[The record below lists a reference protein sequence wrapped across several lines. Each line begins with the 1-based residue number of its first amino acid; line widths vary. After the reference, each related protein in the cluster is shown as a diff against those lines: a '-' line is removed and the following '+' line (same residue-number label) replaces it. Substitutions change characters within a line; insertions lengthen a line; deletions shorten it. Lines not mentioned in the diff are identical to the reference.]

1 MTEHTTS
8 RVRWFLVFW
17 MFILSVVA
25 FLDRV
30 NIAAAGSAIASAYRL
45 SNVQLGNV
53 FSALLV
59 GYALFQAPGGRLADR
74 LGPRRLLAAGVV
86 WWGIFTGLTALV
98 PPNIA
103 HPLLLFIAIRFLLGV
118 GEAVVYPSSNQF
130 VSRWIPTQERGLA
143 NGWIFAGVGVGA
155 GLSPPLVTY
164 IMLHYGWRWSF
175 WACSVIGLVAGIVWY
190 LAARDTPREHPL
202 VSQNELKHIEAG
214 IKASALP
221 TDGGPRHLVRWRTV
235 LKSKE
240 VWAMTFSYFCFGYVA
255 WIFFSWFFI
264 YLAQVRGLNLKSS
277 AFYAMFPPLAMGV
290 CSLLGG
296 IISDRLTRWKGA
308 RLGRCLLA
316 SLSIFLAGMFLLFG
330 SQVTSARLASVVLAG
345 GAGALYLSQSSF
357 WSVTSGIA
365 GTSSGSVSGFMNTG
379 GQLGG
384 ALTASLTP
392 WIADRLGWT
401 ASFLVAAILCALGGL
416 AWWIVNPER
425 TLPVHSVEE
434 TNLNLSAQKSS
445 ESSMDRSNFI
455 APRSS

>member
-1 MTEHTTS
+1 
-8 RVRWFLVFW
+8 
-17 MFILSVVA
+17 
-25 FLDRV
+25 
-30 NIAAAGSAIASAYRL
+30 
-45 SNVQLGNV
+45 
-53 FSALLV
+53 
-59 GYALFQAPGGRLADR
+59 
-74 LGPRRLLAAGVV
+74 LAAGVV

-221 TDGGPRHLVRWRTV
+221 TEGGPRHLVRWRTV

-392 WIADRLGWT
+392 WIDGFFSCRGD
-401 ASFLVAAILCALGGL
+401 
-416 AWWIVNPER
+416 
-425 TLPVHSVEE
+425 SVR
-434 TNLNLSAQKSS
+434 ARRARVVDC
-445 ESSMDRSNFI
+445 ES
-455 APRSS
+455 

>member
-175 WACSVIGLVAGIVWY
+175 WACSVIGN
-190 LAARDTPREHPL
+190 TP
-202 VSQNELKHIEAG
+202 
-214 IKASALP
+214 
-221 TDGGPRHLVRWRTV
+221 
-235 LKSKE
+235 
-240 VWAMTFSYFCFGYVA
+240 
-255 WIFFSWFFI
+255 
-264 YLAQVRGLNLKSS
+264 
-277 AFYAMFPPLAMGV
+277 
-290 CSLLGG
+290 
-296 IISDRLTRWKGA
+296 
-308 RLGRCLLA
+308 
-316 SLSIFLAGMFLLFG
+316 
-330 SQVTSARLASVVLAG
+330 
-345 GAGALYLSQSSF
+345 
-357 WSVTSGIA
+357 
-365 GTSSGSVSGFMNTG
+365 
-379 GQLGG
+379 
-384 ALTASLTP
+384 
-392 WIADRLGWT
+392 
-401 ASFLVAAILCALGGL
+401 
-416 AWWIVNPER
+416 
-425 TLPVHSVEE
+425 
-434 TNLNLSAQKSS
+434 
-445 ESSMDRSNFI
+445 
-455 APRSS
+455 